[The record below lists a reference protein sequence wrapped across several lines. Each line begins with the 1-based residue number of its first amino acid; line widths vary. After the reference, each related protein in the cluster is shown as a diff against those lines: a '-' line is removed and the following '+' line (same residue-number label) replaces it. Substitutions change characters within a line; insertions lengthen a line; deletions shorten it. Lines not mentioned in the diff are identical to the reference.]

1 LDPPGARE
9 DYSANAPDRQIA
21 VLPIEP
27 MTLSLI
33 EKQQQ
38 PIDELIDAHL
48 WMRRHAK
55 KRAA

>member
-1 LDPPGARE
+1 
-9 DYSANAPDRQIA
+9 
-21 VLPIEP
+21 